1 MPTSC
6 SPLSTLER
14 RCIYS
19 IFLTAL
25 NLLNLHCFRWKFC
38 ESSLKLSDSFLLFG
52 LKNLFWTVPDILCCG
67 QPTRLYPLKWL
78 SGIVRAAFTSAK
90 PKVSWAQ
97 NDFLLCFCNWLCASI
112 CHGRAKL
119 HRNCASWVWN
129 TLAWAWFTLQKH
141 HQRTQSWQCTCWHQ
155 SNALDSS
162 CWHWCSYALSSGIF
176 YEDAAVQISPRYY
189 FAVGKGCPPQHL
201 ELHWTFQWSVWSD
214 AWKRLLTSTFG
225 LSWTGSG
232 SFTMRGET
240 SLWEQFLIFSFNC
253 WWWQLPKAS
262 VRYAVS
268 HADLYYMFFRTKAQF
283 RPILSFF
290 LRLCSIPFKSE
301 L

>member
-1 MPTSC
+1 MATSC

-14 RCIYS
+14 KCIYS

-25 NLLNLHCFRWKFC
+25 NLLYLHCFRWKFC
-38 ESSLKLSDSFLLFG
+38 ESFLKLSDSFLLFG

-67 QPTRLYPLKWL
+67 QPTCLYPLKWL

-97 NDFLLCFCNWLCASI
+97 NDFLLCFSNWLCASI

-129 TLAWAWFTLQKH
+129 ILAWAWFTLQKH

-176 YEDAAVQISPRYY
+176 LWGCSCTNFTKILFCCWQRLSPSTLRTSLNIS
-189 FAVGKGCPPQHL
+189 VKCLKWCL
-201 ELHWTFQWSVWSD
+201 EASLGFNLWTFLDRFRKLHYEGRDLTVRSVSYF
-214 AWKRLLTSTFG
+214 LSTVDDG
-225 LSWTGSG
+225 
-232 SFTMRGET
+232 
-240 SLWEQFLIFSFNC
+240 NC
-253 WWWQLPKAS
+253 Q
-262 VRYAVS
+262 
-268 HADLYYMFFRTKAQF
+268 
-283 RPILSFF
+283 RPQ
-290 LRLCSIPFKSE
+290 
-301 L
+301 